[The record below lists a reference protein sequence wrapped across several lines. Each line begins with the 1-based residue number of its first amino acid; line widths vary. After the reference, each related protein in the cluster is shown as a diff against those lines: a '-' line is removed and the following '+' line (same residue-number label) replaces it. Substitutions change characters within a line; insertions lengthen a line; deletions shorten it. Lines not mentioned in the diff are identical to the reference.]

1 MQNKIE
7 FFLFNLLSYF
17 VTLFPL
23 RVSRKL
29 ANVLAFL
36 FYYFIPL
43 RKDIAKKN
51 LRFVFPHIDDK
62 KLRRLLYQTYINFFI
77 VLIEIF
83 YLRVISVEELRA
95 MVKINQPEL
104 IKKCLKED
112 KGLMFLSAHL
122 GNWEIL
128 AASVALTIGIPYS
141 IIVKPLRNNLVDK
154 FMNDMRC
161 KWGNKVVRL
170 GISIKDIYR
179 ELLNKNIVALAA
191 DQRASEG
198 SMKLSFFGRE
208 TSVFTGPATL
218 SVKTGAPILVGMA
231 VRQKD
236 YSYEVNLVEIKVD
249 EGLSESEKIQWITK
263 KYINVLEE
271 IIRKNPEQWL
281 WFHDRWKH

>member
-1 MQNKIE
+1 
-7 FFLFNLLSYF
+7 
-17 VTLFPL
+17 
-23 RVSRKL
+23 
-29 ANVLAFL
+29 
-36 FYYFIPL
+36 
-43 RKDIAKKN
+43 
-51 LRFVFPHIDDK
+51 VFPHIDDK